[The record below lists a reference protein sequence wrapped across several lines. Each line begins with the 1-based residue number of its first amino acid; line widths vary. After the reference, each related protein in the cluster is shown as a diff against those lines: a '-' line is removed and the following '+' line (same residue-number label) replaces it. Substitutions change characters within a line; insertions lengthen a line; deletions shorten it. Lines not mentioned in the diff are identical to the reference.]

1 MSLENRIEKYN
12 CSWLKGYLK
21 VLIRTKDFKTY
32 NRVKCV
38 LYYFPDTLYGMTVD
52 DLKTAFKYA
61 DESYICLHEK
71 DSRPK
76 MLDDFYK
83 KKNGVE
89 FSPYSFMESRY
100 LTIEDIC
107 KYFKL

>member
-12 CSWLKGYLK
+12 CPWLKGYLK
-21 VLIRTKDFKTY
+21 ELVRTKDFKTY
-32 NRVKCV
+32 NMVKCV

-61 DESYICLHEK
+61 NESYICLSEK
-71 DSRPK
+71 DCRPK
-76 MLDDFYK
+76 MLDGLYK

-89 FSPYSFMESRY
+89 FSPNSFMESRY

>member
-12 CSWLKGYLK
+12 CAWLKGYSK
-21 VLIRTKDFKTY
+21 VLIRIKDIKTY
-32 NRVKCV
+32 NRVTWV
-38 LYYFPDTLYGMTVD
+38 LYYVIDTLYGMTVD

-71 DSRPK
+71 DCRPK
-76 MLDDFYK
+76 MLDELYK

-89 FSPYSFMESRY
+89 FSPYSFIESRY